1 MSYSNINSNNRHCA
15 YVTANCGALLAS
27 FSLHLGLLLQ
37 HFLLF
42 FLYAPRLS
50 FTLLASILGRAGR
63 GRERKED
70 EGEGERDL
78 KKGNVNANRW

>member
-15 YVTANCGALLAS
+15 YVTANCGAQLAS

-42 FLYAPRLS
+42 FLNAPRLS

-63 GRERKED
+63 EREKGKKTRVKEK
-70 EGEGERDL
+70 EI
-78 KKGNVNANRW
+78 

>member
-15 YVTANCGALLAS
+15 YVTANCGAQLAS

-42 FLYAPRLS
+42 FLNAPRLS
-50 FTLLASILGRAGR
+50 FALLASILGRAGR
-63 GRERKED
+63 EREKGKKTRVKEK
-70 EGEGERDL
+70 EI
-78 KKGNVNANRW
+78 

>member
-1 MSYSNINSNNRHCA
+1 MSYSNIKSNNHHCA
-15 YVTANCGALLAS
+15 YVTANCGAQLVSL
-27 FSLHLGLLLQ
+27 SLHLGLLLQ
-37 HFLLF
+37 HFLPF

-50 FTLLASILGRAGR
+50 FTLLASILGRAG
-63 GRERKED
+63 GERERKED